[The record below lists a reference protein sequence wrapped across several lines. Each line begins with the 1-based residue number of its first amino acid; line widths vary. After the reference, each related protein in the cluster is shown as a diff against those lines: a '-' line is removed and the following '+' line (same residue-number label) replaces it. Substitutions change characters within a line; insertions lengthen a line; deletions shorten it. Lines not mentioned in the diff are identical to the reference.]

1 MNFIHTTIYFKN
13 TFWYNIGVNERE
25 VYCMIEIRLQEF
37 MREKHYSVTQL
48 AEVVG
53 VSISLISK
61 IKNNQVVITP
71 EFEDKF
77 NRRFSEYKLIGGMP
91 KWKKKYLEVLRE
103 NRRLEEALKESE
115 TKRAEMEV
123 NYKKIFM
130 IASEPDK
137 SYSVRK
143 FGDSNE

>member
-1 MNFIHTTIYFKN
+1 
-13 TFWYNIGVNERE
+13 
-25 VYCMIEIRLQEF
+25 MIEIRLHEF

-61 IKNNQVVITP
+61 IKNNQTVITP

-77 NRRFSEYKLIGGMP
+77 NRKFPDYKLIGGMP
-91 KWKKKYLEVLRE
+91 KWKKKYMEVLRE

-115 TKRAEMEV
+115 AKRAEMEV
-123 NYKKIFM
+123 NFRKIFT
-130 IASEPDK
+130 IASDPDK

-143 FGDSNE
+143 FGGSDEH